1 MKFLSM
7 ILVLI
12 MLAGCAQLTLEPA
25 DFAWPI
31 ETVLDVDDDGFI
43 HESRYSISTNVKPIF
58 TTEMNDSTSYLK
70 SSVRLI
76 RDIKGYYYIAA
87 NGFKNVYLFN
97 AVDGKLVL
105 HNKFLISEFGLDLPA
120 FNQRKPY
127 IELLD
132 GEEHVVFLSPDGIKG
147 EE

>member
-1 MKFLSM
+1 MKIFSIILILI
-7 ILVLI
+7 ILV
-12 MLAGCAQLTLEPA
+12 GCSQLTLEHS

-43 HESRYSISTNVKPIF
+43 HESRYSFSTNVKPIF
-58 TTEMNDSTSYLK
+58 TTEMNDSTSYID

-76 RDIKGYYYIAA
+76 RDTKGYYYITA

-97 AVDGKLVL
+97 AVDGKFVL
-105 HNKFLISEFGLDLPA
+105 YNKFFISEFSLDLPA

-132 GEEHVVFLSPDGIKG
+132 GEEHVVFLNPDGIKG